1 MKALKYI
8 FFLLLIIIIAFAIY
22 IAVQPS
28 SFSFERSKT
37 INAPASL
44 IYNKVNDYK
53 EWPSFSPWLEL
64 EKEAILTYGD
74 KTSGVDASYS
84 WNGEVLGEGSMKT
97 ISEVEN
103 KSISQH
109 LSFIKPFK
117 SESDINWTFTPTDE
131 GTKVTW
137 AMEGDQDFMTKMYT
151 TFSGSIEKNTAPSF
165 ERGLFK
171 LDSIVQNDMK
181 KYNIVIDK
189 EPTTH
194 SGGYY
199 IYNTTS
205 CKFDDFETKMKEML
219 PKVRMYAQKNNITMA
234 GAPFILY
241 HKWDEEN
248 NAVMFSCCV
257 PTTARVITTESDILT
272 GQLQPFKAIKT
283 TLKGDYDNLKEAWDK
298 AMAFI
303 PENGYTIS
311 ENGPMI
317 ESYLTD
323 PMRTPNPADWK
334 TEIYIAIE

>member
-8 FFLLLIIIIAFAIY
+8 FFLLLIAVIASAIY

-28 SFSFERSKT
+28 DFNFNRSKT
-37 INAPASL
+37 IKAPASL
-44 IYNKVNDYK
+44 LYDKVIDFK
-53 EWPSFSPWLEL
+53 EWPSFSPWLEQ
-64 EKEAILTYGD
+64 EPEATLTYTD

-84 WNGEVLGEGSMKT
+84 WNGKVLGEGSMKT
-97 ISEVEN
+97 ISEEEN
-103 KSISQH
+103 KSITQH
-109 LSFIKPFK
+109 ISFIKPFK
-117 SESDINWTFTPTDE
+117 SESDINWTFEPTKE

-137 AMEGDQDFMTKMYT
+137 SMEGKQDFMTKMYT
-151 TFSGSIEKNTAPSF
+151 AFTGSIEESTAPSF

-171 LDSIVQNDMK
+171 LDSIIQSDMK
-181 KYNIVIDK
+181 KYTVSIDK

-205 CKFDDFETKMKEML
+205 CKFDDFEAKMKEML
-219 PKVRMYAQKNNITMA
+219 PKVGMYAQKNNITMA

-241 HKWDEEN
+241 HKWDEAN

-283 TLKGDYDNLKEAWDK
+283 TLKGNYDNLKEAWDK
-298 AMAFI
+298 SMAFI
-303 PENGYTIS
+303 PENNYTIS

-323 PMRTPNPADWK
+323 PMSTPNPADWK